1 MLLYEIHR
9 DGVPRLLRNQKLFEE
24 SIRSVVHRFCVG
36 ASGAQFAVVFDEDRK
51 SRPGILHVDCM
62 KCLGL
67 TEMTCKRMV
76 VQVFQNMES
85 KIAMIGNI
93 FSIGIAE

>member
-1 MLLYEIHR
+1 M
-9 DGVPRLLRNQKLFEE
+9 GT
-24 SIRSVVHRFCVG
+24 
-36 ASGAQFAVVFDEDRK
+36 SGARFAVVFDEDRK

-76 VQVFQNMES
+76 MRVLQNTES

-93 FSIGIAE
+93 YSIPIAE

>member
-1 MLLYEIHR
+1 M
-9 DGVPRLLRNQKLFEE
+9 GT
-24 SIRSVVHRFCVG
+24 
-36 ASGAQFAVVFDEDRK
+36 SGARFAVVFDEDRK

-76 VQVFQNMES
+76 VRVLQNTEL

-93 FSIGIAE
+93 YLIGIVE